1 MGLPVITGTNPTTI
15 NDLYKKL
22 VTGTNVQTLVSM
34 GKEKDIKGYL
44 RLTLDK
50 LLGIRADLVRLEY
63 DNWQEWRFLQLVEA
77 LSKWCERNPVS
88 LDGNPWK
95 TWQGKRPIASS

>member
-22 VTGTNVQTLVSM
+22 VTGSNVQTLVSM

-44 RLTLDK
+44 RLTLDT

-63 DNWQEWRFLQLVEA
+63 DN
-77 LSKWCERNPVS
+77 
-88 LDGNPWK
+88 
-95 TWQGKRPIASS
+95 

>member
-15 NDLYKKL
+15 NDFYKKL

-63 DNWQEWRFLQLVEA
+63 DN
-77 LSKWCERNPVS
+77 
-88 LDGNPWK
+88 
-95 TWQGKRPIASS
+95 

>member
-15 NDLYKKL
+15 NDFYKKL

-44 RLTLDK
+44 GLTLDT

-63 DNWQEWRFLQLVEA
+63 DN
-77 LSKWCERNPVS
+77 
-88 LDGNPWK
+88 
-95 TWQGKRPIASS
+95 

>member
-1 MGLPVITGTNPTTI
+1 MPNGIASYHSDKPNNCTI
-15 NDLYKKL
+15 NDFYKKL

-63 DNWQEWRFLQLVEA
+63 DN
-77 LSKWCERNPVS
+77 
-88 LDGNPWK
+88 
-95 TWQGKRPIASS
+95 

>member
-15 NDLYKKL
+15 NDFYKKL

-63 DNWQEWRFLQLVEA
+63 DNWQEWRFL
-77 LSKWCERNPVS
+77 
-88 LDGNPWK
+88 
-95 TWQGKRPIASS
+95 

>member
-15 NDLYKKL
+15 NDFYKKL

-50 LLGIRADLVRLEY
+50 LLGIRADLVRFEY
-63 DNWQEWRFLQLVEA
+63 DN
-77 LSKWCERNPVS
+77 
-88 LDGNPWK
+88 
-95 TWQGKRPIASS
+95 

>member
-15 NDLYKKL
+15 DDFYKKL

-63 DNWQEWRFLQLVEA
+63 DN
-77 LSKWCERNPVS
+77 
-88 LDGNPWK
+88 
-95 TWQGKRPIASS
+95 

>member
-1 MGLPVITGTNPTTI
+1 MTIFITGTNPTTI
-15 NDLYKKL
+15 NDFYKKL

-63 DNWQEWRFLQLVEA
+63 DN
-77 LSKWCERNPVS
+77 
-88 LDGNPWK
+88 
-95 TWQGKRPIASS
+95 

>member
-15 NDLYKKL
+15 NDFYKKL

-44 RLTLDK
+44 RLTLYK

-63 DNWQEWRFLQLVEA
+63 DN
-77 LSKWCERNPVS
+77 
-88 LDGNPWK
+88 
-95 TWQGKRPIASS
+95 

>member
-1 MGLPVITGTNPTTI
+1 MALPVITGTNPTTI
-15 NDLYKKL
+15 NDFYKKL

-63 DNWQEWRFLQLVEA
+63 DN
-77 LSKWCERNPVS
+77 
-88 LDGNPWK
+88 
-95 TWQGKRPIASS
+95 

>member
-15 NDLYKKL
+15 NDFYKKL

-44 RLTLDK
+44 RFTLDK
-50 LLGIRADLVRLEY
+50 LLGIRADLLRLEY
-63 DNWQEWRFLQLVEA
+63 DN
-77 LSKWCERNPVS
+77 
-88 LDGNPWK
+88 
-95 TWQGKRPIASS
+95 

>member
-1 MGLPVITGTNPTTI
+1 MGLPVITGTNPPTI
-15 NDLYKKL
+15 NDFYKKL

-50 LLGIRADLVRLEY
+50 LLGIRADLVRFEY
-63 DNWQEWRFLQLVEA
+63 DN
-77 LSKWCERNPVS
+77 
-88 LDGNPWK
+88 
-95 TWQGKRPIASS
+95 

>member
-44 RLTLDK
+44 GLTLDT

-63 DNWQEWRFLQLVEA
+63 DN
-77 LSKWCERNPVS
+77 
-88 LDGNPWK
+88 
-95 TWQGKRPIASS
+95 

>member
-15 NDLYKKL
+15 YKKL
-22 VTGTNVQTLVSM
+22 VTGANVQTLVSM

-63 DNWQEWRFLQLVEA
+63 DN
-77 LSKWCERNPVS
+77 
-88 LDGNPWK
+88 
-95 TWQGKRPIASS
+95 

>member
-44 RLTLDK
+44 RLTLDT

-63 DNWQEWRFLQLVEA
+63 DN
-77 LSKWCERNPVS
+77 
-88 LDGNPWK
+88 
-95 TWQGKRPIASS
+95 

>member
-1 MGLPVITGTNPTTI
+1 MRLPVITGTNPTTI

-44 RLTLDK
+44 IRLTLDT

-63 DNWQEWRFLQLVEA
+63 DN
-77 LSKWCERNPVS
+77 
-88 LDGNPWK
+88 
-95 TWQGKRPIASS
+95 